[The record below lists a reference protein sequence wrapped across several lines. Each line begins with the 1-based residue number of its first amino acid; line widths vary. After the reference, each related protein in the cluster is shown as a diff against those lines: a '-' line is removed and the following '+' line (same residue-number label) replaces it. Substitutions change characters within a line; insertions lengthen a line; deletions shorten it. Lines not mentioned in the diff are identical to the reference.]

1 MKPTSTF
8 AYVPAEFERERAS
21 QSYLM
26 TLVTAIVGL
35 PLPILNLLA
44 LILFFIL
51 NRKSTYFVRW
61 HCTQALLSQL
71 SLIAVNSFGF
81 WWTLSI
87 LFGPDA
93 LSDRYI
99 GYMITVLLFN
109 LADFIATIVTAIEV
123 RKGRHVEWWLYG
135 PLTHLV
141 CKP

>member
-1 MKPTSTF
+1 MKQYTSF

-35 PLPILNLLA
+35 PLPILNLVA
-44 LILFFIL
+44 LLIFFVL

-81 WWTLSI
+81 WWTISI
-87 LFGPDA
+87 LFGPET
-93 LSDRYI
+93 LSNRYI
-99 GYMITVLLFN
+99 AYMITLLLFN

>member
-1 MKPTSTF
+1 MKQYTSF

-35 PLPILNLLA
+35 PLPILNLVA
-44 LILFFIL
+44 LLIFFVL

-81 WWTLSI
+81 WWTISI
-87 LFGPDA
+87 LFGPET
-93 LSDRYI
+93 LSNRYI
-99 GYMITVLLFN
+99 AYVITLLLFN

>member
-1 MKPTSTF
+1 MKPTSSF

-81 WWTLSI
+81 WWTISI
-87 LFGPDA
+87 LFGPDT